1 MMARFNHKYL
11 LPLLLFAALAWADD
25 FVVEKES
32 NGVYEVYFEKNY
44 QLGDELE
51 LYVDDYEGDIIISG
65 RYGNS
70 MSIRENCRINTYSEQ
85 DARSKY
91 YQSKV
96 GFILNEN
103 RLEINGNRRSSKI
116 NSTLELIVPDFTK
129 IRLNARSS
137 AVSIKGVDGDMNFM
151 ARDCDIDLTNV
162 SSKVKINCKSSEI
175 VILNCTMIGNLNLSR
190 GYLSINGLES
200 EYFNATLFGAGLDA
214 DGLDS
219 RVVFKATGGDILIE
233 ESRNDAKLY
242 ASGGDIVVEK
252 IYGNI
257 ACNTKGG
264 SITIEEVQ
272 GLCKV
277 DCIAGDVIID
287 KAMDNLNINA
297 VKSDI
302 EIKEAARSVYIE
314 SSNADIE
321 LGKRVLEKDD
331 KILIKNRVG
340 DITLYLDEDINAELV
355 ARIEYHD
362 DFDWD
367 IDSDFE
373 LDRLK
378 TERSGRKGYIS
389 KKGWL
394 NNGGGTIILHNKSGD
409 IYIYEN

>member
-1 MMARFNHKYL
+1 MFKFNHKYL
-11 LPLLLFAALAWADD
+11 IPLLFFFTFTRADD

-32 NGVYEVYFEKNY
+32 NGTYQVYFEKNY
-44 QLGDELE
+44 QLEDELE
-51 LYVDDYEGDIIISG
+51 LDIDDYEGDIIISG
-65 RYGNS
+65 LYGNS
-70 MSIRENCRINTYSEQ
+70 MSIRESCLIKTYSEQ

-96 GFILNEN
+96 GFILNKN
-103 RLEINGNRRSSKI
+103 RLEINGNRRSDKI
-116 NSTLELIVPDFTK
+116 NSTLELIVPDFTS
-129 IRLNARSS
+129 IRLDARSS
-137 AVSIKGVDGDMNFM
+137 AVSIREIDGKINLS
-151 ARDCDIDLTNV
+151 ARDCDIDLTNI

-175 VILNCTMIGNLNLSR
+175 IILDCTMIGELYLSR

-200 EYFNATLFGAGLDA
+200 EYFNATLFGASLDA

-219 RVVFKATGGDILIE
+219 RVIFKTTGGDIAIE

-257 ACNTKGG
+257 ACDTKGG
-264 SITIEEVQ
+264 SIEIEEVQ
-272 GLCKV
+272 GLCKI
-277 DCIAGDVIID
+277 DCIAGDVMID
-287 KAMDNLNINA
+287 KAMNNLNINA

-302 EIKEAARSVYIE
+302 EVGKATRSVFIE
-314 SSNADIE
+314 SSDADIE

-331 KILIKNRVG
+331 KILIKNRSG
-340 DITLYLDEDINAELV
+340 DITLYLDEDINAEVV

-362 DFDWD
+362 DFDGD

-373 LDRLK
+373 LDRMK
-378 TERSGRKGYIS
+378 TERSGRKGYVS
-389 KKGWL
+389 RKGRL
-394 NNGGGTIILHNKSGD
+394 NEGGGTIILHNKNGD